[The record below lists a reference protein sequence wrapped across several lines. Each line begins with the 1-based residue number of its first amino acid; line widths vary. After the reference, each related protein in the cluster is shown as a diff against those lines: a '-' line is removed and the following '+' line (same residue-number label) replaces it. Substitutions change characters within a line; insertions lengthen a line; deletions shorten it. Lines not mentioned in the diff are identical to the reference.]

1 MFPFLPSELLTRWGL
16 GLIIEEKGGT
26 TLVLPP
32 KGDYTEKFDIISSW
46 AVVRETM
53 PKRIWIKPEIL
64 FWEYRSPS
72 GSYLDE
78 APWRRAYRIW
88 EHAAKKLQPRAD
100 EMDRTDAITT
110 LKRCLNQRLKQ
121 LEKAYKL
128 NTFLESKNT
137 RYLQLLEQLGLVRPL
152 LLRQLMEVRNA
163 IEHDD
168 KAPPKIERCLEMLD
182 VVWYFLKTTD
192 GVMQVRTESI
202 LLQPTQESPYWV
214 EIDIGIKRIWKI
226 NARGWLPE
234 DYILMI
240 MAPNHIG
247 IHVDKLHTNKLWKK
261 RGEHL
266 DKKDTDLYFSGRV
279 TEIPH
284 RLSFARLYFSAY

>member
-1 MFPFLPSELLTRWGL
+1 
-16 GLIIEEKGGT
+16 
-26 TLVLPP
+26 
-32 KGDYTEKFDIISSW
+32 
-46 AVVRETM
+46 M

-64 FWEYRSPS
+64 SWEY
-72 GSYLDE
+72 GSTTGLKVDE
-78 APWRRAYRIW
+78 AHWRRAYHIW
-88 EHAAKKLQPRAD
+88 EHAAKKLQPSAD

-110 LKRCLNQRLKQ
+110 LKRCLNQRLKE

-152 LLRQLMEVRNA
+152 LLQHLMEVRNA

-168 KAPPKIERCLEMLD
+168 EAPPKIERCLEMLD

-192 GVMQVRTESI
+192 GVMQVGTESI
-202 LLQPTQESPYWV
+202 TFQHPKESPYWV
-214 EIDIGIKRIWKI
+214 EIDIGIKRTWKI
-226 NARGWLPE
+226 NARGWLPA
-234 DYILMI
+234 DYILKV

-247 IHVDKLHTNKLWKK
+247 VHVDELHTNKLWKK
-261 RGEHL
+261 WGEHL

-279 TEIPH
+279 IEIPD
-284 RLSFARLYFSAY
+284 RLSFVRLYFSAY